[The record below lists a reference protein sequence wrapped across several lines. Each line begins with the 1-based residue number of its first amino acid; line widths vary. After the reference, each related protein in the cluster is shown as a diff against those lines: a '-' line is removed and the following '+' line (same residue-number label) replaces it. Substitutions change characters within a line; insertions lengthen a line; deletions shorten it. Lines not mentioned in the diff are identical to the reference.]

1 MTAYLFSLIPF
12 MKVGKR
18 NSRLKQGGSF
28 IYPHYPLISVTYDKV
43 FLPRLFTL
51 SADRQ
56 AADRLL
62 MKHILSYCLFLFLFP
77 PVTDAQTVISL
88 KIDDSINP
96 ASADFIRNGIEKATR
111 EKAECIIIHLN
122 TPGGLLK
129 STRVIVS
136 DILASP
142 VPVVVYVSP
151 DGAHAGSA
159 GVFITLAAHIAAM
172 APGTNIGAAHLVTL
186 QNQMDSTMNEKA
198 TNDAA
203 AFIRTIAEKRHRNV
217 EWAENAV
224 RKSFSYSE
232 TEALED
238 SAIDII
244 AKNEK
249 ELLALIN
256 GKTIELISGSK
267 TLHTASAV
275 VKEHKMTV
283 WEKILDI
290 ISDPNIAYIL
300 FLLGMYGLIF
310 ELYNPGSILP
320 GIVGVI
326 ALILAL
332 YSMHTLPINYAG
344 LALIIFAV
352 ILFLL
357 EIKIVSHGLLAIG
370 GVISL
375 FLGSMMLIKSNS
387 SLEMVKISR
396 GVIIGATIMSALF
409 FLFIV
414 GFGIRAQRRKVV
426 TGIEGLVGETGEVME
441 ALSPTGTVKVQG
453 EIWNAESLSGTINK
467 GEKVRIKEMKNLKL
481 FVEKIHN
488 S

>member
-1 MTAYLFSLIPF
+1 M
-12 MKVGKR
+12 
-18 NSRLKQGGSF
+18 
-28 IYPHYPLISVTYDKV
+28 
-43 FLPRLFTL
+43 
-51 SADRQ
+51 
-56 AADRLL
+56 
-62 MKHILSYCLFLFLFP
+62 
-77 PVTDAQTVISL
+77 
-88 KIDDSINP
+88 KIDGTINP
-96 ASADFIRNGIEKATR
+96 SSADFIHKGIQDAAR

-136 DILASP
+136 DILESP
-142 VPVVVYVSP
+142 VPVVVYISP
-151 DGAHAGSA
+151 GGAHAGSA
-159 GVFITLAAHIAAM
+159 GVFITLAAHISAM
-172 APGTNIGAAHLVTL
+172 APGTNIGAAHPVTM
-186 QNQMDSTMNEKA
+186 QNQMDSTMNEKV

-203 AFIRTIAEKRHRNV
+203 AFIRSIAEKRHHNI

-238 SAIDII
+238 SAIDLI
-244 AKNEK
+244 AKDET
-249 ELLALIN
+249 ELLAKIN
-256 GKTIELISGSK
+256 GKVVELVAGTK
-267 TLHTASAV
+267 TLHTASAK
-275 VKEHKMTV
+275 VKELKMSV

-300 FLLGMYGLIF
+300 FLLGLYGLIF
-310 ELYNPGSILP
+310 ELYSPGAILP

-326 ALILAL
+326 ALVLAL

-357 EIKIVSHGLLAIG
+357 EIKIPSHGLLAIG
-370 GVISL
+370 GIISL
-375 FLGSMMLIKSNS
+375 LLGSMMLIRSDS

-396 GVIIGATIMSALF
+396 SVIISATILSALF
-409 FLFIV
+409 FLFVV
-414 GFGIRAQRRKVV
+414 GLGIRAQRRKVV
-426 TGIEGLVGETGEVME
+426 TGIEGLIGNIGEAME
-441 ALSPTGTVKVQG
+441 TLSPAGTIKVQG
-453 EIWNAESLSGTINK
+453 EIWSAESLAGTIDK

-481 FVEKIHN
+481 FVEKINN